1 MDFWYT
7 LQIHKWGHA
16 VWLVVFVICLLLLF
30 KNRARWG
37 VDIKKIVAFVSMSM
51 ILYYC
56 PFFAKIMINNFLP
69 GYGEYERLS
78 WLFFTI
84 PIISYTFVCAY
95 TSFSRIQKKKII
107 LAFIVICLFLGTS
120 TIITR
125 GFKKADNVYK
135 IPDES
140 LKIADSIVEDS
151 KCYSDDALLGM
162 RQVAKDDKGKRIKP
176 KVLVQ
181 LDEKIDMSM
190 GNEFFHGIREYAS
203 PPVLTSVVI
212 PKTSYDSSSFQISKY
227 AALLNYEYFVCA
239 NNTYLRQQ
247 AEKYGFELLDEAGD
261 YVVYKNTK
269 ELTLYFVRHG
279 QTETNVN
286 GIFAGSGTDA
296 KLTSKGIADVKKTGD
311 ALADIRFDTAFAS
324 ELTRTN
330 DTAKLILDT
339 NKNEKPTISKMAD
352 LNDIYAGQLEGLSK
366 DEVMEK
372 YPDFSEDK
380 YYGTI
385 SDSKFVSPVGA
396 TSKYTMVNKYKS
408 ALLSAI
414 SNTPNNGN
422 VLIVGHG
429 GFSWMLKTLFPDE
442 ISESELPDNASI
454 TVIKYNKGKYEI
466 EAYNADASQFKE
478 IEQ

>member
-1 MDFWYT
+1 MDLWIDI
-7 LQIHKWGHA
+7 QIHKWIYAGWIVMYA
-16 VWLVVFVICLLLLF
+16 ISLFLLF
-30 KNRARWG
+30 KNRNNW
-37 VDIKKIVAFVSMSM
+37 DIKIKKVITLIGLS
-51 ILYYC
+51 ILLFIC
-56 PFFAKIMINNFLP
+56 PLTVKLLYGRILP

-78 WLFFTI
+78 WLFFSV
-84 PIISYTFVCAY
+84 PVISYTLVKILDGLRKRQ
-95 TSFSRIQKKKII
+95 RIKGAI
-107 LAFIVICLFLGTS
+107 AFIVFCLVLGASPLFTRTYKATENINKVPDYVIEVS
-120 TIITR
+120 NVIT
-125 GFKKADNVYK
+125 
-135 IPDES
+135 
-140 LKIADSIVEDS
+140 EDS
-151 KCYSDDALLGM
+151 GCYDGQLYGV
-162 RQVAKDDKGKRIKP
+162 RQVAKDDKGKWIKP
-176 KVLVQ
+176 KVLIQ
-181 LDEKIDMSM
+181 LDEAYNKHAGDD
-190 GNEFFHGIREYAS
+190 FKYGIRQYSSAL
-203 PPVLTSVVI
+203 VLSEVVI
-212 PKTSYDSSSFQISKY
+212 PSTTYNSSSFELTKY
-227 AALLNYEYFVCA
+227 ANLLNYEYFVCT

-279 QTETNVN
+279 QTEANVK
-286 GIFAGSGTDA
+286 GVFAGSKTDT
-296 KLTSKGIADVKKTGD
+296 KLTSKGIADVKKTGE

-339 NKNEKPTISKMAD
+339 NKNEKPTISKMAN

-414 SNTPNNGN
+414 SKTPNNGN

-454 TVIKYNKGKYEI
+454 TVIKYNKGKYEM
-466 EAYNADASQFKE
+466 EAYNTDASQFKE